1 MTDKKAFIPWFLNC
15 NRERL
20 PYWFGKK
27 DPRNEVFDRE
37 IRKFGKTINFYRIK
51 MCQQLFGGAPVTC
64 FH

>member
-27 DPRNEVFDRE
+27 DPRNEVFYRE

-51 MCQQLFGGAPVTC
+51 KCRQLFGGALVTC